1 VEIAMRALTPRPFRL
16 VGAILTVLPFVTPV
30 AALAQGTSDPT
41 VRDSS
46 VGYIDPAF
54 LADVVRLRYDTSYH
68 FDRPTR
74 AEFFWPRGAPAGPGP
89 ARVESS
95 VDYQDISTYLEKVV
109 GERVSGFV
117 ELPVRFLNPEV
128 NDNTAG
134 LADMNAG
141 FKFALLRQADFVATF
156 QLRAYFPTG
165 DADRGLGN
173 NHYSLEPALLVYKSL
188 TERCGVEGELRY
200 WAPIGGTD
208 FAGDIIRYGVGVHYD
223 VYETCNLKVVPVV
236 EVIGWTVL
244 GGSESVRQ
252 PSGAALIEGAEGD
265 TIVNMKFGCRFNIRE
280 WGSLYVGYGRPLTGD
295 RWYENTYRVEFR
307 LTY

>member
-1 VEIAMRALTPRPFRL
+1 MRAFGSRSGRL
-16 VGAILTVLPFVTPV
+16 VRLLLTMLPFVTPL
-30 AALAQGTSDPT
+30 AAQAQGTSDPT

-46 VGYIDPAF
+46 VGYIDPAM
-54 LADVVRLRYDTSYH
+54 LADQVRLRYDTSYH

-95 VDYQDISTYLEKVV
+95 VDYQDLSAYLEKRL
-109 GERVSGFV
+109 GERLSGFV
-117 ELPVRFLNPEV
+117 ELPVRFLNPEI

-141 FKFALLRQADFVATF
+141 FKVALWRQDDFAATF

-165 DADRGLGN
+165 DANRGLGN
-173 NHYSLEPALLVYKSL
+173 DHYSLEPALLVYKSL

-200 WAPIGGTD
+200 WVPLDGTD
-208 FAGDIIRYGVGVHYD
+208 FAGDIIRYGAGVHYD
-223 VYETCNLKVVPVV
+223 AYRSCNLKVVPVA

-244 GGSESVRQ
+244 GGQESSRL
-252 PSGAALIEGAEGD
+252 PSGAALIGGASGD
-265 TIVNMKFGCRFNIRE
+265 TIVNAKVGCRFKFRE
-280 WGSLYVGYGRPLTGD
+280 WGDLYLGYGRPLTGD